1 MKHFSHS
8 KKFISLLLSV
18 AVAMTMTL
26 STVMTPL
33 AAASVSDLRQKLQ
46 EQQAALEK
54 VNQQLKETQS
64 DKADAQALK
73 TQLEQ
78 QKSLLLSQIGT
89 LTEQIGGL
97 DNDIVNKQDEINQKQ
112 QEVDQKQA
120 EYDQRWADF
129 KNRMRAMQRLN
140 DGGSIALLSSA
151 TNLYQLLTF
160 ATTLEQIVSKDEEI
174 CQQLEDE
181 HTQLE
186 QQRAE
191 LEQAKADLEATKAD
205 YEAQKAALNS
215 KTSELAENIFKAE
228 QEGGTQGVS
237 SESISKAEAE
247 EQALKEAQIEANKKV
262 DEAAKELDAALNAAN
277 QAYGNASIQCS
288 LDFGRP
294 LATYKYISCYFGG
307 NGHRGTDYAAP
318 GGTEIY
324 AVSGGVVTAAA
335 YHYSW
340 GYYVQ
345 VYHGKDDNGNSY
357 STLYAHMKSCAVQV
371 GQTVTAGQVI
381 GYLGHT
387 GNTTGNACHFE
398 MQVNGVL
405 TEPRYF
411 TAYTGSDA
419 AELTQE
425 KADEI
430 LAEAVLRAASDQTT
444 AVDGAAALSGVDLF
458 TLPVVPPPQVSGY
471 APESGHSGIDFAA
484 EEGAGVYA
492 VAGGIVTAAD
502 YDVEKGNY
510 VVLDHGGGLETE
522 YQHMKSL
529 LVSAGQ
535 SVAQCQILGYV
546 GSTGNSTGPHL
557 HFEARQDGA
566 PADLTGTALLAE

>member
-54 VNQQLKETQS
+54 VNQQLKEAQS
-64 DKADAQALK
+64 DKADAQAIK

-97 DNDIVNKQDEINQKQ
+97 DNEIVNKQDEINQKQ

-129 KNRMRAMQRLN
+129 KDRMRAMQRLN

-191 LEQAKADLEATKAD
+191 LEQAKADLEAKKAD

-215 KTSELAENIFKAE
+215 KTSELAENIS
-228 QEGGTQGVS
+228 QTD
-237 SESISKAEAE
+237 ESISKAEAE

-294 LATYKYISCYFGG
+294 LATYKYVSCYFGG

-345 VYHGKDDNGNSY
+345 VYHGKDDNGNTY
-357 STLYAHMKSCAVQV
+357 STLYAHMNSAPVVSV
-371 GQTVTAGQVI
+371 GQNVSKGQV
-381 GYLGHT
+381 
-387 GNTTGNACHFE
+387 
-398 MQVNGVL
+398 
-405 TEPRYF
+405 
-411 TAYTGSDA
+411 
-419 AELTQE
+419 
-425 KADEI
+425 
-430 LAEAVLRAASDQTT
+430 
-444 AVDGAAALSGVDLF
+444 
-458 TLPVVPPPQVSGY
+458 
-471 APESGHSGIDFAA
+471 
-484 EEGAGVYA
+484 
-492 VAGGIVTAAD
+492 
-502 YDVEKGNY
+502 
-510 VVLDHGGGLETE
+510 
-522 YQHMKSL
+522 
-529 LVSAGQ
+529 
-535 SVAQCQILGYV
+535 LGYV
-546 GSTGNSTGPHL
+546 GSTGNSTGNHL
-557 HFEARQDGA
+557 HLEMKVNNV
-566 PADLTGTALLAE
+566 LVNVMNYLS

>member
-54 VNQQLKETQS
+54 VNQQLKEAQS
-64 DKADAQALK
+64 DKADAQSLK

-97 DNDIVNKQDEINQKQ
+97 DNEIVNKQDEINQKQ

-129 KNRMRAMQRLN
+129 KDRMRAMQRLN

-191 LEQAKADLEATKAD
+191 LEQAKADLEAKKAD

-215 KTSELAENIFKAE
+215 KTSELAENIS
-228 QEGGTQGVS
+228 QTD
-237 SESISKAEAE
+237 ESISKAEAE

-324 AVSGGVVTAAA
+324 AVSGGVITAAA

-357 STLYAHMKSCAVQV
+357 STLYAHMNSAP
-371 GQTVTAGQVI
+371 I
-381 GYLGHT
+381 
-387 GNTTGNACHFE
+387 
-398 MQVNGVL
+398 
-405 TEPRYF
+405 
-411 TAYTGSDA
+411 
-419 AELTQE
+419 
-425 KADEI
+425 
-430 LAEAVLRAASDQTT
+430 
-444 AVDGAAALSGVDLF
+444 
-458 TLPVVPPPQVSGY
+458 VS
-471 APESGHSGIDFAA
+471 
-484 EEGAGVYA
+484 V
-492 VAGGIVTAAD
+492 
-502 YDVEKGNY
+502 
-510 VVLDHGGGLETE
+510 
-522 YQHMKSL
+522 
-529 LVSAGQ
+529 GQ
-535 SVAQCQILGYV
+535 SVSKGQTLGYV
-546 GSTGNSTGPHL
+546 GSTGNSTGNHL
-557 HFEARQDGA
+557 HLEMKVNNV
-566 PADLTGTALLAE
+566 LVNVMNYLS

>member
-8 KKFISLLLSV
+8 KKFISLLVSV

-54 VNQQLKETQS
+54 VNQQLKEAQS
-64 DKADAQALK
+64 DKADAQSLK

-129 KNRMRAMQRLN
+129 KDRMRAMQRLN

-191 LEQAKADLEATKAD
+191 LEQAKADLEAKKAD

-215 KTSELAENIFKAE
+215 KTSELAENIS
-228 QEGGTQGVS
+228 QTD
-237 SESISKAEAE
+237 ESISKAEAE

-294 LATYKYISCYFGG
+294 LATYKYVSCYFGG

-345 VYHGKDDNGNSY
+345 VYHGKDDNGNTY
-357 STLYAHMKSCAVQV
+357 STLYAHMNSAPVVSV
-371 GQTVTAGQVI
+371 GQ
-381 GYLGHT
+381 
-387 GNTTGNACHFE
+387 
-398 MQVNGVL
+398 
-405 TEPRYF
+405 P
-411 TAYTGSDA
+411 
-419 AELTQE
+419 
-425 KADEI
+425 
-430 LAEAVLRAASDQTT
+430 
-444 AVDGAAALSGVDLF
+444 
-458 TLPVVPPPQVSGY
+458 
-471 APESGHSGIDFAA
+471 
-484 EEGAGVYA
+484 
-492 VAGGIVTAAD
+492 
-502 YDVEKGNY
+502 VEKG
-510 VVLDHGGGLETE
+510 
-522 YQHMKSL
+522 K
-529 LVSAGQ
+529 
-535 SVAQCQILGYV
+535 ILGYV
-546 GSTGNSTGPHL
+546 GSTGNSTGNHL
-557 HFEARQDGA
+557 HLEMKVNNV
-566 PADLTGTALLAE
+566 LVNVMNYLS

>member
-64 DKADAQALK
+64 DKADAQAIK

-129 KNRMRAMQRLN
+129 KDRMRAMQRLN

-191 LEQAKADLEATKAD
+191 LEQAKADLEAKKAD

-215 KTSELAENIFKAE
+215 KTSELAENIS
-228 QEGGTQGVS
+228 QTD
-237 SESISKAEAE
+237 ESISKAEAE

-335 YHYSW
+335 YHYRW

-357 STLYAHMKSCAVQV
+357 STLYAHMNSAPIVSV
-371 GQTVTAGQVI
+371 GQNVSKGQ
-381 GYLGHT
+381 T
-387 GNTTGNACHFE
+387 
-398 MQVNGVL
+398 
-405 TEPRYF
+405 
-411 TAYTGSDA
+411 
-419 AELTQE
+419 
-425 KADEI
+425 
-430 LAEAVLRAASDQTT
+430 
-444 AVDGAAALSGVDLF
+444 
-458 TLPVVPPPQVSGY
+458 
-471 APESGHSGIDFAA
+471 
-484 EEGAGVYA
+484 
-492 VAGGIVTAAD
+492 
-502 YDVEKGNY
+502 
-510 VVLDHGGGLETE
+510 
-522 YQHMKSL
+522 
-529 LVSAGQ
+529 
-535 SVAQCQILGYV
+535 LGYV
-546 GSTGNSTGPHL
+546 GSTGNSTGNHL
-557 HFEARQDGA
+557 HLEMKVNNV
-566 PADLTGTALLAE
+566 LVNVMNYLS

>member
-8 KKFISLLLSV
+8 KKFISLLLSA

-54 VNQQLKETQS
+54 VNQQLKEAQS

-129 KNRMRAMQRLN
+129 KDRMRAMQRLN

-215 KTSELAENIFKAE
+215 ATSELAENIS
-228 QEGGTQGVS
+228 QTD
-237 SESISKAEAE
+237 ESISKAEAE

-294 LATYKYISCYFGG
+294 LATYKYVSCYFGG

-357 STLYAHMKSCAVQV
+357 STLYAHMNSAP
-371 GQTVTAGQVI
+371 I
-381 GYLGHT
+381 
-387 GNTTGNACHFE
+387 
-398 MQVNGVL
+398 
-405 TEPRYF
+405 
-411 TAYTGSDA
+411 
-419 AELTQE
+419 
-425 KADEI
+425 
-430 LAEAVLRAASDQTT
+430 
-444 AVDGAAALSGVDLF
+444 
-458 TLPVVPPPQVSGY
+458 VS
-471 APESGHSGIDFAA
+471 
-484 EEGAGVYA
+484 V
-492 VAGGIVTAAD
+492 
-502 YDVEKGNY
+502 
-510 VVLDHGGGLETE
+510 
-522 YQHMKSL
+522 
-529 LVSAGQ
+529 GQ
-535 SVAQCQILGYV
+535 SVSKGQRLGYV
-546 GSTGNSTGPHL
+546 GSTGNSTGNHL
-557 HFEARQDGA
+557 HLEMKVNNV
-566 PADLTGTALLAE
+566 LVNVMNYLS

>member
-54 VNQQLKETQS
+54 VNQQLKEAQS
-64 DKADAQALK
+64 DKADAQAIK

-97 DNDIVNKQDEINQKQ
+97 DNEIVNKQDEINQKQ

-129 KNRMRAMQRLN
+129 KDRMRAMQRLN

-191 LEQAKADLEATKAD
+191 LEQAKADLEAKKAD

-215 KTSELAENIFKAE
+215 KTSELAENIS
-228 QEGGTQGVS
+228 QTD
-237 SESISKAEAE
+237 ESISKAEAE

-294 LATYKYISCYFGG
+294 LATYKYVSCYFGG

-357 STLYAHMKSCAVQV
+357 STLYAHMNSAPIVSVGDSVSK
-371 GQTVTAGQVI
+371 GQT
-381 GYLGHT
+381 
-387 GNTTGNACHFE
+387 
-398 MQVNGVL
+398 
-405 TEPRYF
+405 
-411 TAYTGSDA
+411 
-419 AELTQE
+419 
-425 KADEI
+425 
-430 LAEAVLRAASDQTT
+430 
-444 AVDGAAALSGVDLF
+444 
-458 TLPVVPPPQVSGY
+458 
-471 APESGHSGIDFAA
+471 
-484 EEGAGVYA
+484 
-492 VAGGIVTAAD
+492 
-502 YDVEKGNY
+502 
-510 VVLDHGGGLETE
+510 
-522 YQHMKSL
+522 
-529 LVSAGQ
+529 
-535 SVAQCQILGYV
+535 LGYV
-546 GSTGNSTGPHL
+546 GSTGNSTGNHL
-557 HFEARQDGA
+557 HLEMKVNNV
-566 PADLTGTALLAE
+566 LVNVMNYLS

>member
-64 DKADAQALK
+64 DKADAQAIK

-129 KNRMRAMQRLN
+129 KDRMRAMQRLN

-191 LEQAKADLEATKAD
+191 LEQAKADLEAKKAD

-215 KTSELAENIFKAE
+215 KTSELAENIS
-228 QEGGTQGVS
+228 QTD
-237 SESISKAEAE
+237 ESISKAEAE

-294 LATYKYISCYFGG
+294 LATYKYVSCYFGG

-357 STLYAHMKSCAVQV
+357 STLYAHMNSAP
-371 GQTVTAGQVI
+371 I
-381 GYLGHT
+381 
-387 GNTTGNACHFE
+387 
-398 MQVNGVL
+398 
-405 TEPRYF
+405 
-411 TAYTGSDA
+411 
-419 AELTQE
+419 
-425 KADEI
+425 
-430 LAEAVLRAASDQTT
+430 
-444 AVDGAAALSGVDLF
+444 
-458 TLPVVPPPQVSGY
+458 VS
-471 APESGHSGIDFAA
+471 
-484 EEGAGVYA
+484 V
-492 VAGGIVTAAD
+492 
-502 YDVEKGNY
+502 
-510 VVLDHGGGLETE
+510 
-522 YQHMKSL
+522 
-529 LVSAGQ
+529 GQ
-535 SVAQCQILGYV
+535 SVSKGQTLGYV
-546 GSTGNSTGPHL
+546 GSTGSSTGNHL
-557 HFEARQDGA
+557 HLEMKVNNV
-566 PADLTGTALLAE
+566 LVNVMNYLS

>member
-54 VNQQLKETQS
+54 VNQQLKETQNN
-64 DKADAQALK
+64 KADAQSLK

-97 DNDIVNKQDEINQKQ
+97 DNEIVNKQDEINQKQ

-129 KNRMRAMQRLN
+129 KDRMRAMQRLN

-191 LEQAKADLEATKAD
+191 LEQAKADLEAKKAD

-215 KTSELAENIFKAE
+215 KTSELAENIS
-228 QEGGTQGVS
+228 QTD
-237 SESISKAEAE
+237 ESISKAEAE

-294 LATYKYISCYFGG
+294 LATYKYVSCYFGG

-357 STLYAHMKSCAVQV
+357 STLYAHMNSAP
-371 GQTVTAGQVI
+371 I
-381 GYLGHT
+381 
-387 GNTTGNACHFE
+387 
-398 MQVNGVL
+398 
-405 TEPRYF
+405 
-411 TAYTGSDA
+411 
-419 AELTQE
+419 
-425 KADEI
+425 
-430 LAEAVLRAASDQTT
+430 
-444 AVDGAAALSGVDLF
+444 
-458 TLPVVPPPQVSGY
+458 VS
-471 APESGHSGIDFAA
+471 
-484 EEGAGVYA
+484 V
-492 VAGGIVTAAD
+492 
-502 YDVEKGNY
+502 
-510 VVLDHGGGLETE
+510 
-522 YQHMKSL
+522 
-529 LVSAGQ
+529 GQ
-535 SVAQCQILGYV
+535 SVSKGQTLGFV
-546 GSTGNSTGPHL
+546 GSTGNSTGNHL
-557 HFEARQDGA
+557 HLEMKVNNV
-566 PADLTGTALLAE
+566 LVNVMNYLS

>member
-129 KNRMRAMQRLN
+129 KDRMRAMQRLN

-160 ATTLEQIVSKDEEI
+160 TTTLEQIVSKDEEI

-215 KTSELAENIFKAE
+215 KTSELAENIS
-228 QEGGTQGVS
+228 QTD
-237 SESISKAEAE
+237 ESISKAEAE

-294 LATYKYISCYFGG
+294 LATYKYVSCYFGG

-357 STLYAHMKSCAVQV
+357 STLYAHMNSAP
-371 GQTVTAGQVI
+371 I
-381 GYLGHT
+381 
-387 GNTTGNACHFE
+387 
-398 MQVNGVL
+398 
-405 TEPRYF
+405 
-411 TAYTGSDA
+411 
-419 AELTQE
+419 
-425 KADEI
+425 
-430 LAEAVLRAASDQTT
+430 
-444 AVDGAAALSGVDLF
+444 
-458 TLPVVPPPQVSGY
+458 VS
-471 APESGHSGIDFAA
+471 
-484 EEGAGVYA
+484 V
-492 VAGGIVTAAD
+492 
-502 YDVEKGNY
+502 
-510 VVLDHGGGLETE
+510 
-522 YQHMKSL
+522 
-529 LVSAGQ
+529 GQ
-535 SVAQCQILGYV
+535 SVSKGQTLGYV
-546 GSTGNSTGPHL
+546 GSTGNSTGNHL
-557 HFEARQDGA
+557 HLEMKVNNV
-566 PADLTGTALLAE
+566 LVNVMNYLS

>member
-8 KKFISLLLSV
+8 KKFISLLLSA

-54 VNQQLKETQS
+54 VNQQLKEAQS
-64 DKADAQALK
+64 DKADAQAIK

-129 KNRMRAMQRLN
+129 KDRMRAMQRLN

-191 LEQAKADLEATKAD
+191 LEQAKADLEAKKAD

-215 KTSELAENIFKAE
+215 KTSELAENIS
-228 QEGGTQGVS
+228 QTD
-237 SESISKAEAE
+237 ESISKAEAE

-294 LATYKYISCYFGG
+294 LATYKYVSCYFGG

-357 STLYAHMKSCAVQV
+357 STLYAHMNSAPIVSV
-371 GQTVTAGQVI
+371 GQNVSKGQ
-381 GYLGHT
+381 T
-387 GNTTGNACHFE
+387 
-398 MQVNGVL
+398 
-405 TEPRYF
+405 
-411 TAYTGSDA
+411 
-419 AELTQE
+419 
-425 KADEI
+425 
-430 LAEAVLRAASDQTT
+430 
-444 AVDGAAALSGVDLF
+444 
-458 TLPVVPPPQVSGY
+458 
-471 APESGHSGIDFAA
+471 
-484 EEGAGVYA
+484 
-492 VAGGIVTAAD
+492 
-502 YDVEKGNY
+502 
-510 VVLDHGGGLETE
+510 
-522 YQHMKSL
+522 
-529 LVSAGQ
+529 
-535 SVAQCQILGYV
+535 LGYV
-546 GSTGNSTGPHL
+546 GSTGNSTGNHL
-557 HFEARQDGA
+557 HLEMKVNNV
-566 PADLTGTALLAE
+566 LVNVMNYLS

>member
-129 KNRMRAMQRLN
+129 KDRMRAMQRLN

-215 KTSELAENIFKAE
+215 KTSELAENIS
-228 QEGGTQGVS
+228 QTD
-237 SESISKAEAE
+237 ESISKAEAE

-294 LATYKYISCYFGG
+294 LATYKYVSCYFGG

-335 YHYSW
+335 YHDSG

-357 STLYAHMKSCAVQV
+357 STLYAHMNSAP
-371 GQTVTAGQVI
+371 I
-381 GYLGHT
+381 
-387 GNTTGNACHFE
+387 
-398 MQVNGVL
+398 
-405 TEPRYF
+405 
-411 TAYTGSDA
+411 
-419 AELTQE
+419 
-425 KADEI
+425 
-430 LAEAVLRAASDQTT
+430 
-444 AVDGAAALSGVDLF
+444 
-458 TLPVVPPPQVSGY
+458 VS
-471 APESGHSGIDFAA
+471 
-484 EEGAGVYA
+484 V
-492 VAGGIVTAAD
+492 
-502 YDVEKGNY
+502 
-510 VVLDHGGGLETE
+510 
-522 YQHMKSL
+522 
-529 LVSAGQ
+529 GQ
-535 SVAQCQILGYV
+535 SVSKGQRLGYV
-546 GSTGNSTGPHL
+546 GSTGNSTGNHL
-557 HFEARQDGA
+557 HLEMKVNNV
-566 PADLTGTALLAE
+566 LVNVMNYLS

>member
-54 VNQQLKETQS
+54 VNQQLKEAQS

-129 KNRMRAMQRLN
+129 KDRMRAMQRLN

-191 LEQAKADLEATKAD
+191 LEQAKADLEEKKAD

-215 KTSELAENIFKAE
+215 KTSELAENIS
-228 QEGGTQGVS
+228 QTD
-237 SESISKAEAE
+237 ESISKAEAE

-294 LATYKYISCYFGG
+294 LATYKYVSCYFGG

-357 STLYAHMKSCAVQV
+357 STLYAHMNSAP
-371 GQTVTAGQVI
+371 I
-381 GYLGHT
+381 
-387 GNTTGNACHFE
+387 
-398 MQVNGVL
+398 
-405 TEPRYF
+405 
-411 TAYTGSDA
+411 
-419 AELTQE
+419 
-425 KADEI
+425 
-430 LAEAVLRAASDQTT
+430 
-444 AVDGAAALSGVDLF
+444 
-458 TLPVVPPPQVSGY
+458 VS
-471 APESGHSGIDFAA
+471 
-484 EEGAGVYA
+484 V
-492 VAGGIVTAAD
+492 
-502 YDVEKGNY
+502 
-510 VVLDHGGGLETE
+510 
-522 YQHMKSL
+522 
-529 LVSAGQ
+529 GQ
-535 SVAQCQILGYV
+535 SVSKGQTLGYV
-546 GSTGNSTGPHL
+546 GSTGNSTGNHC
-557 HFEARQDGA
+557 HFEVRYNGVARN
-566 PADLTGTALLAE
+566 PLNYLP

>member
-54 VNQQLKETQS
+54 VNQQLKEAQS
-64 DKADAQALK
+64 DKADAQAIK

-97 DNDIVNKQDEINQKQ
+97 DNEIVNKQDEINQKQ

-129 KNRMRAMQRLN
+129 KDRMRAMQRLN

-191 LEQAKADLEATKAD
+191 LEQAKADLEAKKAD

-215 KTSELAENIFKAE
+215 KTSELAENIS
-228 QEGGTQGVS
+228 QTD
-237 SESISKAEAE
+237 ESISKAEAE

-294 LATYKYISCYFGG
+294 LATYKYVSCYFGG

-324 AVSGGVVTAAA
+324 AVSGGVITAAA

-357 STLYAHMKSCAVQV
+357 STLYAHMNSAP
-371 GQTVTAGQVI
+371 I
-381 GYLGHT
+381 
-387 GNTTGNACHFE
+387 
-398 MQVNGVL
+398 
-405 TEPRYF
+405 
-411 TAYTGSDA
+411 
-419 AELTQE
+419 
-425 KADEI
+425 
-430 LAEAVLRAASDQTT
+430 
-444 AVDGAAALSGVDLF
+444 
-458 TLPVVPPPQVSGY
+458 VS
-471 APESGHSGIDFAA
+471 
-484 EEGAGVYA
+484 V
-492 VAGGIVTAAD
+492 
-502 YDVEKGNY
+502 
-510 VVLDHGGGLETE
+510 
-522 YQHMKSL
+522 
-529 LVSAGQ
+529 GQ
-535 SVAQCQILGYV
+535 SVSKGQTLGYV
-546 GSTGNSTGPHL
+546 GSTGNSTGNHL
-557 HFEARQDGA
+557 HLEMKVNNV
-566 PADLTGTALLAE
+566 LVNVMNYLS

>member
-8 KKFISLLLSV
+8 KKIISLLLSA

-54 VNQQLKETQS
+54 VNQQLKEAQS

-73 TQLEQ
+73 THLEQ

-129 KNRMRAMQRLN
+129 KDRMRAMQRLN

-215 KTSELAENIFKAE
+215 KTSELAENIS
-228 QEGGTQGVS
+228 QTD
-237 SESISKAEAE
+237 ESISKAEAE

-294 LATYKYISCYFGG
+294 LATYKYVSCYFGG

-357 STLYAHMKSCAVQV
+357 STLYAHMNSAP
-371 GQTVTAGQVI
+371 I
-381 GYLGHT
+381 
-387 GNTTGNACHFE
+387 
-398 MQVNGVL
+398 
-405 TEPRYF
+405 
-411 TAYTGSDA
+411 
-419 AELTQE
+419 
-425 KADEI
+425 
-430 LAEAVLRAASDQTT
+430 
-444 AVDGAAALSGVDLF
+444 
-458 TLPVVPPPQVSGY
+458 VS
-471 APESGHSGIDFAA
+471 
-484 EEGAGVYA
+484 V
-492 VAGGIVTAAD
+492 
-502 YDVEKGNY
+502 
-510 VVLDHGGGLETE
+510 
-522 YQHMKSL
+522 
-529 LVSAGQ
+529 GQ
-535 SVAQCQILGYV
+535 SVSKGQTLGYV
-546 GSTGNSTGPHL
+546 GSTGNSTGNHL
-557 HFEARQDGA
+557 HLEMKVNNV
-566 PADLTGTALLAE
+566 LVNVMNYLS

>member
-33 AAASVSDLRQKLQ
+33 AAANVSDLRQKLQ

-129 KNRMRAMQRLN
+129 KDRMRAMQRLN

-181 HTQLE
+181 HAQLE

-215 KTSELAENIFKAE
+215 KTSELAENIS
-228 QEGGTQGVS
+228 QTD
-237 SESISKAEAE
+237 ESISKAEAE

-357 STLYAHMKSCAVQV
+357 STLYAHMNSAP
-371 GQTVTAGQVI
+371 I
-381 GYLGHT
+381 
-387 GNTTGNACHFE
+387 
-398 MQVNGVL
+398 
-405 TEPRYF
+405 
-411 TAYTGSDA
+411 
-419 AELTQE
+419 
-425 KADEI
+425 
-430 LAEAVLRAASDQTT
+430 
-444 AVDGAAALSGVDLF
+444 
-458 TLPVVPPPQVSGY
+458 VS
-471 APESGHSGIDFAA
+471 
-484 EEGAGVYA
+484 V
-492 VAGGIVTAAD
+492 
-502 YDVEKGNY
+502 
-510 VVLDHGGGLETE
+510 
-522 YQHMKSL
+522 
-529 LVSAGQ
+529 GQ
-535 SVAQCQILGYV
+535 SVSKGQRLGYV
-546 GSTGNSTGPHL
+546 GSTGNSTGNHL
-557 HFEARQDGA
+557 HLEMKVNNV
-566 PADLTGTALLAE
+566 LVNVMNYLS

>member
-54 VNQQLKETQS
+54 VNQQLKEAQS

-112 QEVDQKQA
+112 QEVDQKQV

-129 KNRMRAMQRLN
+129 KDRMRAMQRLN

-215 KTSELAENIFKAE
+215 KTSELAENIS
-228 QEGGTQGVS
+228 QTD
-237 SESISKAEAE
+237 ESISKAEAE

-294 LATYKYISCYFGG
+294 LATYKYVSCYFGG

-357 STLYAHMKSCAVQV
+357 STLYAHMNSAP
-371 GQTVTAGQVI
+371 I
-381 GYLGHT
+381 
-387 GNTTGNACHFE
+387 
-398 MQVNGVL
+398 
-405 TEPRYF
+405 
-411 TAYTGSDA
+411 
-419 AELTQE
+419 
-425 KADEI
+425 
-430 LAEAVLRAASDQTT
+430 
-444 AVDGAAALSGVDLF
+444 
-458 TLPVVPPPQVSGY
+458 VS
-471 APESGHSGIDFAA
+471 
-484 EEGAGVYA
+484 V
-492 VAGGIVTAAD
+492 
-502 YDVEKGNY
+502 
-510 VVLDHGGGLETE
+510 
-522 YQHMKSL
+522 
-529 LVSAGQ
+529 GQ
-535 SVAQCQILGYV
+535 SVSKGQRLGYV
-546 GSTGNSTGPHL
+546 GSTGNSTGNHL
-557 HFEARQDGA
+557 HLEMKVNNV
-566 PADLTGTALLAE
+566 LVNVMNYLS

>member
-1 MKHFSHS
+1 MKYFSHS
-8 KKFISLLLSV
+8 KKYISLLLSV

-54 VNQQLKETQS
+54 VNQQLKEAQS

-129 KNRMRAMQRLN
+129 KDRMRAMQRLN

-215 KTSELAENIFKAE
+215 KTSELAENIS
-228 QEGGTQGVS
+228 QTD
-237 SESISKAEAE
+237 ESISKAEAE

-294 LATYKYISCYFGG
+294 LATYKYVSCYFGG

-357 STLYAHMKSCAVQV
+357 STLYAHMNSAP
-371 GQTVTAGQVI
+371 I
-381 GYLGHT
+381 
-387 GNTTGNACHFE
+387 
-398 MQVNGVL
+398 
-405 TEPRYF
+405 
-411 TAYTGSDA
+411 
-419 AELTQE
+419 
-425 KADEI
+425 
-430 LAEAVLRAASDQTT
+430 
-444 AVDGAAALSGVDLF
+444 
-458 TLPVVPPPQVSGY
+458 VS
-471 APESGHSGIDFAA
+471 
-484 EEGAGVYA
+484 V
-492 VAGGIVTAAD
+492 
-502 YDVEKGNY
+502 
-510 VVLDHGGGLETE
+510 
-522 YQHMKSL
+522 
-529 LVSAGQ
+529 GQ
-535 SVAQCQILGYV
+535 SVSKGQTLGYV
-546 GSTGNSTGPHL
+546 GSTGNSTGNHL
-557 HFEARQDGA
+557 HLEMKVNNV
-566 PADLTGTALLAE
+566 LVNVMNYLS

>member
-33 AAASVSDLRQKLQ
+33 AAASVRDLRQKLQ

-64 DKADAQALK
+64 DKADAQSLK

-97 DNDIVNKQDEINQKQ
+97 DNEIVNKQDEINQKQ

-129 KNRMRAMQRLN
+129 KDRMRAMQRLN

-191 LEQAKADLEATKAD
+191 LEQAKADLEAKKAD

-215 KTSELAENIFKAE
+215 KTSELAENIS
-228 QEGGTQGVS
+228 QTD
-237 SESISKAEAE
+237 ESISKAEAE

-294 LATYKYISCYFGG
+294 LATYKYVSCYFGG

-357 STLYAHMKSCAVQV
+357 STLYAHMNSAPIVSVGDSVSK
-371 GQTVTAGQVI
+371 GQT
-381 GYLGHT
+381 
-387 GNTTGNACHFE
+387 
-398 MQVNGVL
+398 
-405 TEPRYF
+405 
-411 TAYTGSDA
+411 
-419 AELTQE
+419 
-425 KADEI
+425 
-430 LAEAVLRAASDQTT
+430 
-444 AVDGAAALSGVDLF
+444 
-458 TLPVVPPPQVSGY
+458 
-471 APESGHSGIDFAA
+471 
-484 EEGAGVYA
+484 
-492 VAGGIVTAAD
+492 
-502 YDVEKGNY
+502 
-510 VVLDHGGGLETE
+510 
-522 YQHMKSL
+522 
-529 LVSAGQ
+529 
-535 SVAQCQILGYV
+535 LGYV
-546 GSTGNSTGPHL
+546 GSTGNSTGNHL
-557 HFEARQDGA
+557 HLEMKVNNV
-566 PADLTGTALLAE
+566 LVNVMNYLS

>member
-8 KKFISLLLSV
+8 KKFVSLLLSV

-54 VNQQLKETQS
+54 VNQQLKEAQS

-129 KNRMRAMQRLN
+129 KDRMRAMQRLN

-191 LEQAKADLEATKAD
+191 QEQAKADLEATKAD
-205 YEAQKAALNS
+205 YEAQKAALNN
-215 KTSELAENIFKAE
+215 KTSELAENIS
-228 QEGGTQGVS
+228 QTD
-237 SESISKAEAE
+237 ESISKAEAE

-345 VYHGKDDNGNSY
+345 VYHGKDDNGNTY
-357 STLYAHMKSCAVQV
+357 STLYAHMNSAPVVSV
-371 GQTVTAGQVI
+371 GQNVSKGQV
-381 GYLGHT
+381 
-387 GNTTGNACHFE
+387 
-398 MQVNGVL
+398 
-405 TEPRYF
+405 
-411 TAYTGSDA
+411 
-419 AELTQE
+419 
-425 KADEI
+425 
-430 LAEAVLRAASDQTT
+430 
-444 AVDGAAALSGVDLF
+444 
-458 TLPVVPPPQVSGY
+458 
-471 APESGHSGIDFAA
+471 
-484 EEGAGVYA
+484 
-492 VAGGIVTAAD
+492 
-502 YDVEKGNY
+502 
-510 VVLDHGGGLETE
+510 
-522 YQHMKSL
+522 
-529 LVSAGQ
+529 
-535 SVAQCQILGYV
+535 LGYV
-546 GSTGNSTGPHL
+546 GSTGNSTGNHL
-557 HFEARQDGA
+557 HLEMKVNNV
-566 PADLTGTALLAE
+566 LVNVMNYLS

>member
-54 VNQQLKETQS
+54 VNQQLKEAQS

-112 QEVDQKQA
+112 QEVDLKQA
-120 EYDQRWADF
+120 QYDQRWADF
-129 KNRMRAMQRLN
+129 KDRMRAMQRLN

-215 KTSELAENIFKAE
+215 KTSELAENIS
-228 QEGGTQGVS
+228 QTD
-237 SESISKAEAE
+237 ESISKAEAE

-294 LATYKYISCYFGG
+294 LATYKYVSCYFGG

-357 STLYAHMKSCAVQV
+357 STLYAHMNSAP
-371 GQTVTAGQVI
+371 I
-381 GYLGHT
+381 
-387 GNTTGNACHFE
+387 
-398 MQVNGVL
+398 
-405 TEPRYF
+405 
-411 TAYTGSDA
+411 
-419 AELTQE
+419 
-425 KADEI
+425 
-430 LAEAVLRAASDQTT
+430 
-444 AVDGAAALSGVDLF
+444 
-458 TLPVVPPPQVSGY
+458 VS
-471 APESGHSGIDFAA
+471 
-484 EEGAGVYA
+484 V
-492 VAGGIVTAAD
+492 
-502 YDVEKGNY
+502 
-510 VVLDHGGGLETE
+510 
-522 YQHMKSL
+522 
-529 LVSAGQ
+529 GQ
-535 SVAQCQILGYV
+535 SVSKGQTLGYV
-546 GSTGNSTGPHL
+546 GSTGNSTGNHL
-557 HFEARQDGA
+557 HLEMKVNNV
-566 PADLTGTALLAE
+566 LVNVMNYLS

>member
-129 KNRMRAMQRLN
+129 KDRMRAMQRLN

-215 KTSELAENIFKAE
+215 KTSELAENIS
-228 QEGGTQGVS
+228 QTD
-237 SESISKAEAE
+237 ESISKAEAE

-357 STLYAHMKSCAVQV
+357 STLYAHMNSAP
-371 GQTVTAGQVI
+371 I
-381 GYLGHT
+381 
-387 GNTTGNACHFE
+387 
-398 MQVNGVL
+398 
-405 TEPRYF
+405 
-411 TAYTGSDA
+411 
-419 AELTQE
+419 
-425 KADEI
+425 
-430 LAEAVLRAASDQTT
+430 
-444 AVDGAAALSGVDLF
+444 
-458 TLPVVPPPQVSGY
+458 VS
-471 APESGHSGIDFAA
+471 
-484 EEGAGVYA
+484 V
-492 VAGGIVTAAD
+492 
-502 YDVEKGNY
+502 
-510 VVLDHGGGLETE
+510 
-522 YQHMKSL
+522 
-529 LVSAGQ
+529 GQ
-535 SVAQCQILGYV
+535 SVSKGQTLGYV
-546 GSTGNSTGPHL
+546 GSTGNSTGNHL
-557 HFEARQDGA
+557 HLEMKVNNV
-566 PADLTGTALLAE
+566 LVNVMNYLS

>member
-54 VNQQLKETQS
+54 VNQQLKEAQS
-64 DKADAQALK
+64 DKADAQAIK

-129 KNRMRAMQRLN
+129 KDRMRAMQRLN

-191 LEQAKADLEATKAD
+191 LEQAKADLEAKKAD

-215 KTSELAENIFKAE
+215 KTSELAENIS
-228 QEGGTQGVS
+228 QTD
-237 SESISKAEAE
+237 ESISKAEAE

-294 LATYKYISCYFGG
+294 LATYKYVSCYFGG

-335 YHYSW
+335 YPYSW

-357 STLYAHMKSCAVQV
+357 STLYAHMNSAP
-371 GQTVTAGQVI
+371 I
-381 GYLGHT
+381 
-387 GNTTGNACHFE
+387 
-398 MQVNGVL
+398 
-405 TEPRYF
+405 
-411 TAYTGSDA
+411 
-419 AELTQE
+419 
-425 KADEI
+425 
-430 LAEAVLRAASDQTT
+430 
-444 AVDGAAALSGVDLF
+444 
-458 TLPVVPPPQVSGY
+458 VS
-471 APESGHSGIDFAA
+471 
-484 EEGAGVYA
+484 V
-492 VAGGIVTAAD
+492 
-502 YDVEKGNY
+502 
-510 VVLDHGGGLETE
+510 
-522 YQHMKSL
+522 
-529 LVSAGQ
+529 GQ
-535 SVAQCQILGYV
+535 SVSKGQTLGYV
-546 GSTGNSTGPHL
+546 GSTGNSTGNHL
-557 HFEARQDGA
+557 HLEMKVNNV
-566 PADLTGTALLAE
+566 LVNVMNYLS

>member
-33 AAASVSDLRQKLQ
+33 AVANVSDLRQKLQ

-129 KNRMRAMQRLN
+129 KDRMRAMQRLN

-215 KTSELAENIFKAE
+215 KTSELAENIS
-228 QEGGTQGVS
+228 QTD
-237 SESISKAEAE
+237 ESISKAEAE

-294 LATYKYISCYFGG
+294 LATYKYVSCYFGG

-357 STLYAHMKSCAVQV
+357 STLYAHMNSAP
-371 GQTVTAGQVI
+371 I
-381 GYLGHT
+381 
-387 GNTTGNACHFE
+387 
-398 MQVNGVL
+398 
-405 TEPRYF
+405 
-411 TAYTGSDA
+411 
-419 AELTQE
+419 
-425 KADEI
+425 
-430 LAEAVLRAASDQTT
+430 
-444 AVDGAAALSGVDLF
+444 
-458 TLPVVPPPQVSGY
+458 VS
-471 APESGHSGIDFAA
+471 
-484 EEGAGVYA
+484 V
-492 VAGGIVTAAD
+492 
-502 YDVEKGNY
+502 
-510 VVLDHGGGLETE
+510 
-522 YQHMKSL
+522 
-529 LVSAGQ
+529 GQ
-535 SVAQCQILGYV
+535 SVSKGQRLGYV
-546 GSTGNSTGPHL
+546 GSTGNSTGNHL
-557 HFEARQDGA
+557 HLEMKVNNV
-566 PADLTGTALLAE
+566 LVNVMNYLS

>member
-1 MKHFSHS
+1 MQTKMKHFSHS

-46 EQQAALEK
+46 KQQAALEK
-54 VNQQLKETQS
+54 VNQQLKEAQS

-97 DNDIVNKQDEINQKQ
+97 DNEIVNKQDEINQKQ

-129 KNRMRAMQRLN
+129 KDRMRAMQRLN

-215 KTSELAENIFKAE
+215 KTSELAENIS
-228 QEGGTQGVS
+228 QTD
-237 SESISKAEAE
+237 ESISKAEAE

-357 STLYAHMKSCAVQV
+357 STLYAHMNSAPIVSV
-371 GQTVTAGQVI
+371 GQNVSKGQ
-381 GYLGHT
+381 T
-387 GNTTGNACHFE
+387 
-398 MQVNGVL
+398 
-405 TEPRYF
+405 
-411 TAYTGSDA
+411 
-419 AELTQE
+419 
-425 KADEI
+425 
-430 LAEAVLRAASDQTT
+430 
-444 AVDGAAALSGVDLF
+444 
-458 TLPVVPPPQVSGY
+458 
-471 APESGHSGIDFAA
+471 
-484 EEGAGVYA
+484 
-492 VAGGIVTAAD
+492 
-502 YDVEKGNY
+502 
-510 VVLDHGGGLETE
+510 
-522 YQHMKSL
+522 
-529 LVSAGQ
+529 
-535 SVAQCQILGYV
+535 LGYV
-546 GSTGNSTGPHL
+546 GSTGNSTGNHL
-557 HFEARQDGA
+557 HLEMKVNNV
-566 PADLTGTALLAE
+566 LVNVMNYLS

>member
-64 DKADAQALK
+64 DKADAQAIK

-97 DNDIVNKQDEINQKQ
+97 DNEIVNKQDEINQKQ

-129 KNRMRAMQRLN
+129 KDRMRAMQRLN

-191 LEQAKADLEATKAD
+191 LEQAKADLEAKKAD

-215 KTSELAENIFKAE
+215 KTSELAENIS
-228 QEGGTQGVS
+228 QTD
-237 SESISKAEAE
+237 ESISKAEAE

-294 LATYKYISCYFGG
+294 LATYKYVSCYFGG

-345 VYHGKDDNGNSY
+345 VYHGKDDNGNTY
-357 STLYAHMKSCAVQV
+357 STLYAHMNSAPVVSV
-371 GQTVTAGQVI
+371 GQ
-381 GYLGHT
+381 
-387 GNTTGNACHFE
+387 
-398 MQVNGVL
+398 
-405 TEPRYF
+405 P
-411 TAYTGSDA
+411 
-419 AELTQE
+419 
-425 KADEI
+425 
-430 LAEAVLRAASDQTT
+430 
-444 AVDGAAALSGVDLF
+444 
-458 TLPVVPPPQVSGY
+458 
-471 APESGHSGIDFAA
+471 
-484 EEGAGVYA
+484 
-492 VAGGIVTAAD
+492 
-502 YDVEKGNY
+502 VEKG
-510 VVLDHGGGLETE
+510 
-522 YQHMKSL
+522 K
-529 LVSAGQ
+529 
-535 SVAQCQILGYV
+535 ILGYV
-546 GSTGNSTGPHL
+546 GSTGNSTGNHL
-557 HFEARQDGA
+557 HLEMKVNNV
-566 PADLTGTALLAE
+566 LVNVMNYLS

>member
-1 MKHFSHS
+1 MKPELSELRKWLQTLL
-8 KKFISLLLSV
+8 KKQNRARLALVLGCIAMALILLSELFPAKAPAAPQ
-18 AVAMTMTL
+18 AV
-26 STVMTPL
+26 SP
-33 AAASVSDLRQKLQ
+33 
-46 EQQAALEK
+46 EK
-54 VNQQLKETQS
+54 GTY
-64 DKADAQALK
+64 K

-129 KNRMRAMQRLN
+129 KDRMRAMQRLN

-191 LEQAKADLEATKAD
+191 LEQAKADLEAKKAD

-215 KTSELAENIFKAE
+215 KTSELAENIS
-228 QEGGTQGVS
+228 QTD
-237 SESISKAEAE
+237 ESISKAEAE

-294 LATYKYISCYFGG
+294 LATYKYVSCYFGG

-357 STLYAHMKSCAVQV
+357 STLYAHMNSAP
-371 GQTVTAGQVI
+371 I
-381 GYLGHT
+381 
-387 GNTTGNACHFE
+387 
-398 MQVNGVL
+398 
-405 TEPRYF
+405 
-411 TAYTGSDA
+411 
-419 AELTQE
+419 
-425 KADEI
+425 
-430 LAEAVLRAASDQTT
+430 
-444 AVDGAAALSGVDLF
+444 
-458 TLPVVPPPQVSGY
+458 VS
-471 APESGHSGIDFAA
+471 
-484 EEGAGVYA
+484 V
-492 VAGGIVTAAD
+492 
-502 YDVEKGNY
+502 
-510 VVLDHGGGLETE
+510 
-522 YQHMKSL
+522 
-529 LVSAGQ
+529 GQ
-535 SVAQCQILGYV
+535 SVSKGQRLGYV
-546 GSTGNSTGPHL
+546 GSTGNSTGNHL
-557 HFEARQDGA
+557 HLEMKVNNV
-566 PADLTGTALLAE
+566 LVNVMNYLS

>member
-129 KNRMRAMQRLN
+129 KDRMRAMQRLN

-215 KTSELAENIFKAE
+215 ATSELAENIS
-228 QEGGTQGVS
+228 QTD
-237 SESISKAEAE
+237 ESISKAEAE

-294 LATYKYISCYFGG
+294 LATYKYVSCYFGG

-357 STLYAHMKSCAVQV
+357 STLYAHMNSAPIVSVGDSVSK
-371 GQTVTAGQVI
+371 GQT
-381 GYLGHT
+381 
-387 GNTTGNACHFE
+387 
-398 MQVNGVL
+398 
-405 TEPRYF
+405 
-411 TAYTGSDA
+411 
-419 AELTQE
+419 
-425 KADEI
+425 
-430 LAEAVLRAASDQTT
+430 
-444 AVDGAAALSGVDLF
+444 
-458 TLPVVPPPQVSGY
+458 
-471 APESGHSGIDFAA
+471 
-484 EEGAGVYA
+484 
-492 VAGGIVTAAD
+492 
-502 YDVEKGNY
+502 
-510 VVLDHGGGLETE
+510 
-522 YQHMKSL
+522 
-529 LVSAGQ
+529 
-535 SVAQCQILGYV
+535 LGYV
-546 GSTGNSTGPHL
+546 GSTGTSTGNHL
-557 HFEARQDGA
+557 HLEMKVNNV
-566 PADLTGTALLAE
+566 LVNVMNYLS

>member
-54 VNQQLKETQS
+54 VNQQLKEAQS
-64 DKADAQALK
+64 DKADAQAIK

-97 DNDIVNKQDEINQKQ
+97 DNEIVNKQDEINQKQ

-129 KNRMRAMQRLN
+129 KDRMRAMQRLN

-160 ATTLEQIVSKDEEI
+160 ATTLEQIVSKDEDI

-191 LEQAKADLEATKAD
+191 LEQAKADLEAKKAD

-215 KTSELAENIFKAE
+215 KTSELAENIS
-228 QEGGTQGVS
+228 QTD
-237 SESISKAEAE
+237 ESISKAEAE

-294 LATYKYISCYFGG
+294 LATYKYVSCYFGG

-324 AVSGGVVTAAA
+324 AVSGGVITAAA

-357 STLYAHMKSCAVQV
+357 STLYAHMNSAP
-371 GQTVTAGQVI
+371 I
-381 GYLGHT
+381 
-387 GNTTGNACHFE
+387 
-398 MQVNGVL
+398 
-405 TEPRYF
+405 
-411 TAYTGSDA
+411 
-419 AELTQE
+419 
-425 KADEI
+425 
-430 LAEAVLRAASDQTT
+430 
-444 AVDGAAALSGVDLF
+444 
-458 TLPVVPPPQVSGY
+458 VS
-471 APESGHSGIDFAA
+471 
-484 EEGAGVYA
+484 V
-492 VAGGIVTAAD
+492 
-502 YDVEKGNY
+502 
-510 VVLDHGGGLETE
+510 
-522 YQHMKSL
+522 
-529 LVSAGQ
+529 GQ
-535 SVAQCQILGYV
+535 SVSKGQTLGYV
-546 GSTGNSTGPHL
+546 GSTGNSTGNHL
-557 HFEARQDGA
+557 HLEMKVNNV
-566 PADLTGTALLAE
+566 LVNVMNYLS

>member
-54 VNQQLKETQS
+54 VNQQLKEAQS
-64 DKADAQALK
+64 DKADAQSLK

-97 DNDIVNKQDEINQKQ
+97 DNEIVNKQDEINQKQ

-129 KNRMRAMQRLN
+129 KDRMRAMQRLN

-191 LEQAKADLEATKAD
+191 LEQAKADLEAKKAD

-215 KTSELAENIFKAE
+215 KTSELAENIS
-228 QEGGTQGVS
+228 QTD
-237 SESISKAEAE
+237 ESISKAEAE

-294 LATYKYISCYFGG
+294 LATYKYVSCYFGG

-357 STLYAHMKSCAVQV
+357 STLYAHMNSAP
-371 GQTVTAGQVI
+371 I
-381 GYLGHT
+381 
-387 GNTTGNACHFE
+387 
-398 MQVNGVL
+398 
-405 TEPRYF
+405 
-411 TAYTGSDA
+411 
-419 AELTQE
+419 
-425 KADEI
+425 
-430 LAEAVLRAASDQTT
+430 
-444 AVDGAAALSGVDLF
+444 
-458 TLPVVPPPQVSGY
+458 VS
-471 APESGHSGIDFAA
+471 
-484 EEGAGVYA
+484 V
-492 VAGGIVTAAD
+492 
-502 YDVEKGNY
+502 
-510 VVLDHGGGLETE
+510 
-522 YQHMKSL
+522 
-529 LVSAGQ
+529 GQ
-535 SVAQCQILGYV
+535 SVSKGQTLGYV
-546 GSTGNSTGPHL
+546 GSTGNSTGNHL
-557 HFEARQDGA
+557 HLEMKVNNV
-566 PADLTGTALLAE
+566 LVNVMNYLS